1 MSKKET
7 WIVTLN
13 TNIGCEHNFGSIY
26 EPEFEKKFFAFDSF
40 EEAKTKAFE
49 LIKSYAF
56 SENSMFDGEGG
67 IKRWET
73 FIEKCADEED
83 DEYYDEDD
91 EYDEDADED
100 EKAEVGEL
108 NLSKAYNIFN
118 RWLNGEQ
125 IDLSDDN
132 YEPYYFEPFCYEI
145 EIIDG
150 KKLIIQNASDFLPG
164 PRFLYGWIITTDMMN
179 ITEPGNYS
187 LYIRDN
193 FDWDEDDPSILQVE
207 IALAN
212 DYSDTDKSTESA
224 PTKDSKSQA
233 SDKPRS
239 NKAKKSSKS
248 AEKKKPITDIKA
260 ANIGDHILF
269 GKYYQSNSETKE
281 EIEWRVLDK
290 KDDKILLLSERA
302 LDAQNYN
309 NKYKGTTWEKCSLRN
324 WLNETFINEAFSAD
338 EQMKIVDTKLK
349 AEANSQYGTKA
360 GNDTTDKV
368 FPLSTAE
375 AEEYLKSEMD
385 RICVPTAYAIENG
398 GRALLERAYGKD
410 VCIWWLRSPGRDSA
424 HVAAIQY
431 QYFDTAEGTGVRNQS
446 IYVRPALWIEI

>member
-1 MSKKET
+1 MIKKET

-13 TNIGCEHNFGSIY
+13 TNIGSGDKPASLY
-26 EPEFEKKFFAFDSF
+26 EPDFEKKFFAFDSF
-40 EEAKTKAFE
+40 EEAKTKALE

-56 SENSMFDGEGG
+56 AENSMFDGEGG
-67 IKRWET
+67 IKKLKSYAEENDC
-73 FIEKCADEED
+73 FEED

-91 EYDEDADED
+91 ECTDEDKKE
-100 EKAEVGEL
+100 EVGEL
-108 NLSKAYNIFN
+108 KLCKAYNIFT

-125 IDLSDDN
+125 IDLSDN
-132 YEPYYFEPFCYEI
+132 YEPYYFVPFRYEI
-145 EIIDG
+145 KIIDG
-150 KKLIIQNASDFLPG
+150 KTLIIQNASSFLPG
-164 PRFLYGWIITTDMMN
+164 SRLLYGWIITTDMMN

-193 FDWDEDDPSILQVE
+193 FDWDHDDPSILQVE

-212 DYSDTDKSTESA
+212 DYLYTDKSTESA
-224 PTKDSKSQA
+224 STKDSKNSA
-233 SDKPRS
+233 SDKPCS
-239 NKAKKSSKS
+239 NKAEKNSKS

-269 GKYYQSNSETKE
+269 GKYYQSNSEIKK

-290 KDDKILLLSERA
+290 KDGKILLLSERA

-349 AEANSQYGTKA
+349 AVANSQYGTKA

>member
-1 MSKKET
+1 MNT

-13 TNIGCEHNFGSIY
+13 TNIGSGDKPASLY
-26 EPEFEKKFFAFDSF
+26 EPDFEKKFFAFDDF
-40 EEAKTKAFE
+40 EEAKTRALE

-56 SENSMFDGEGG
+56 AENSMFDGKCG
-67 IKRWET
+67 IKKLKSYAEESNS
-73 FIEKCADEED
+73 FEED
-83 DEYYDEDD
+83 DEYYDED
-91 EYDEDADED
+91 EECTDEDKKE
-100 EKAEVGEL
+100 EVGEL
-108 NLSKAYNIFN
+108 KLSKVYNIIT

-125 IDLSDDN
+125 IDLSHA
-132 YEPYYFEPFCYEI
+132 EGYYGFDYEI
-145 EIIDG
+145 EIVDG
-150 KKLIIQNASDFLPG
+150 KRLKIQNASSL
-164 PRFLYGWIITTDMMN
+164 LYGWIITTDMMT

-193 FDWDEDDPSILQVE
+193 FDWDHDDPSILQVD

-212 DYSDTDKSTESA
+212 DYSGTDKSTESA
-224 PTKDSKSQA
+224 STKESKSQK
-233 SDKPRS
+233 SEKLCS
-239 NKAKKSSKS
+239 NKAEKNSKS

-269 GKYYQSNSETKE
+269 GKYYQIASEIKQ

-290 KDDKILLLSERA
+290 KGGKILLLSERA